1 VQANGRWGCFCDL
14 GEVALVNRRASWQ
27 PWPATAENFSTQ
39 NFRRSCTFKAEEIA
53 RYAPQQLD
61 PDLAPFLA
69 LIGFR
74 SRK

>member
-1 VQANGRWGCFCDL
+1 VRG
-14 GEVALVNRRASWQ
+14 VALVDCRASWQ
-27 PWPATAENFSTQ
+27 LWPATAENFATQ
-39 NFRRSCTFKAEEIA
+39 SFRRSCTFKAEEIA

-61 PDLAPFLA
+61 PNLVPFLV